1 MADTNINLNKLD
13 DQIMLPM
20 QRVEMPDGSV
30 LLLQY
35 EEKGENGVVM
45 EKSNYWGSDYLLTM
59 KTKKVTLKRF
69 ISIRRTSTNN
79 YFLMACEVGQKTVG
93 GNLRSMTEVNEY
105 LRENFMARLV

>member
-13 DQIMLPM
+13 DQIVLPM

-45 EKSNYWGSDYLLTM
+45 EKSN
-59 KTKKVTLKRF
+59 
-69 ISIRRTSTNN
+69 
-79 YFLMACEVGQKTVG
+79 
-93 GNLRSMTEVNEY
+93 
-105 LRENFMARLV
+105 